1 MNAGD
6 HGAPKRKNLRFGIQA
21 RVLTLA
27 VLFTLLTAGIIVVTN
42 TLSLSAQLRRSTIQG
57 AEYALQ
63 TTAAAIR
70 QDIQEVDDLSRWS
83 RLDTNVRTAMLS
95 NIPSSTLV
103 NSIYP
108 IISNKYNSMHT
119 APYIQRYLIRSSNGR
134 TIMLGTAVNQS
145 VLLDQDNITQFPG
158 LGTGDGSTQWEQI
171 VRDPLIQPGITVN
184 GIPIPLRGDHHPG
197 AARAGG
203 GEP

>member
-63 TTAAAIR
+63 TTAATIR
-70 QDIQEVDDLSRWS
+70 
-83 RLDTNVRTAMLS
+83 
-95 NIPSSTLV
+95 PS
-103 NSIYP
+103 P
-108 IISNKYNSMHT
+108 
-119 APYIQRYLIRSSNGR
+119 R
-134 TIMLGTAVNQS
+134 
-145 VLLDQDNITQFPG
+145 
-158 LGTGDGSTQWEQI
+158 E
-171 VRDPLIQPGITVN
+171 TVV
-184 GIPIPLRGDHHPG
+184 
-197 AARAGG
+197 
-203 GEP
+203 